1 MKTPEDLLKENVRD
15 LISLVKKKNKNNLSE
30 EHQLRQ
36 IIREFLQ
43 IELKEVSIPDND
55 PSPHSSTGIN
65 VLEDLLKRI
74 VPILEDDYKLLTTS
88 EEQRDSYRSH
98 VVKAT
103 SDTLTPV
110 ELNNDAGQS
119 GAEGLDEEVDVEIS
133 DDGDDEDDMFIDINP
148 EDKEEVEEDPRDSFG
163 IEGKDTTGRNMA
175 YTTFKKIES
184 PIIDAY
190 DLLSNSEDQEIF
202 YDYLIANLKLY
213 FDKFESEI
221 QPNVEEPSNQA
232 YDSASE
238 QPSGEEEISESII
251 DLEMQLTGYTLY
263 VIILNMKKEKSSTK
277 YKSIINKLLNNNKTN
292 ESTLTFIDSLSLEDL
307 IALKLELSSRHIN
320 NKMYGLNIW
329 SGTIN
334 IVREAIL
341 KFSVGATTSKVD
353 AARFLGISYKDLLQ
367 LLKEY
372 ELWEYFKNERTF

>member
-1 MKTPEDLLKENVRD
+1 MKNPEDLLKENIRD

-43 IELKEVSIPDND
+43 VELKESATPDND

-110 ELNNDAGQS
+110 ELNNAAGE
-119 GAEGLDEEVDVEIS
+119 GEAEGLDEEIDVEIS
-133 DDGDDEDDMFIDINP
+133 GDEEDKDDMFIDINP

-190 DLLSNSEDQEIF
+190 DLLSNAEDQEIF

-221 QPNVEEPSNQA
+221 QPNVEEPTNQA

-238 QPSGEEEISESII
+238 QPSGGEEES
-251 DLEMQLTGYTLY
+251 
-263 VIILNMKKEKSSTK
+263 
-277 YKSIINKLLNNNKTN
+277 
-292 ESTLTFIDSLSLEDL
+292 ESTLDLE
-307 IALKLELSSRHIN
+307 I
-320 NKMYGLNIW
+320 
-329 SGTIN
+329 
-334 IVREAIL
+334 
-341 KFSVGATTSKVD
+341 
-353 AARFLGISYKDLLQ
+353 
-367 LLKEY
+367 
-372 ELWEYFKNERTF
+372 